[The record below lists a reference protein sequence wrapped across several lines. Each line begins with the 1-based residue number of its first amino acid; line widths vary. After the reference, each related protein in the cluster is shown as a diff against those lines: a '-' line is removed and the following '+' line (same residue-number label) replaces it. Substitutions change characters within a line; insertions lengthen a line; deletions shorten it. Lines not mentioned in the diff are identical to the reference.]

1 MRLFIESS
9 RKGYKPEQCG
19 KTLTVRELIEQLQQ
33 FDDEDAKVY
42 ISNDGGYT
50 FGSLNQWSIT
60 EDWDD
65 EEEAGPVE

>member
-1 MRLFIESS
+1 MRLFIEGN

-33 FDDEDAKVY
+33 FDEDTEVY
-42 ISNDGGYT
+42 ISNDEGYT
-50 FGSLNQWSIT
+50 FGSLNQWSLT

-65 EEEAGPVE
+65 EQEVGPVD

>member
-19 KTLTVRELIEQLQQ
+19 KTLTVRELMAQLQD
-33 FDDEDAKVY
+33 FDEDTPIY

-50 FGSLNQWSIT
+50 YGSLNQWSIT

-65 EEEAGPVE
+65 EETGAVE